1 MNINSELPTPV
12 IINKDSNNPE
22 FIEIMIPANAGLRMY
37 DLLTIHWESNNI
49 LANSYPQAI
58 TSAREGKEFLYN
70 IPISKVSAVEKVKIW
85 YSFCRVGFTDIQT
98 SPEIFVNIS
107 SLSQVD
113 KTINHTGSLA
123 QTKNINFAN
132 SDNKCNARSC

>member
-58 TSAREGKEFLYN
+58 TSAR
-70 IPISKVSAVEKVKIW
+70 
-85 YSFCRVGFTDIQT
+85 
-98 SPEIFVNIS
+98 
-107 SLSQVD
+107 
-113 KTINHTGSLA
+113 
-123 QTKNINFAN
+123 
-132 SDNKCNARSC
+132 